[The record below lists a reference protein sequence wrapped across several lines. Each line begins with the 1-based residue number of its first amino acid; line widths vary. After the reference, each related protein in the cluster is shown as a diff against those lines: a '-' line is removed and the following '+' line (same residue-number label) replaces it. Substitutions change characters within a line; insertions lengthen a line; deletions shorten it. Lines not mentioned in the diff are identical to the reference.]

1 MTDNLPHSYQVDHAV
16 SESFIEKLRLMG
28 SSRIFISLT
37 LLIATLIIHPGRD
50 NKDIFNAFLFVTICH
65 VSVAVFFFFFER
77 VIHSK
82 FLYRFAFMQIAWDIL
97 FHTSIVY
104 LTGGINSQYKFLYWI
119 SILFSS
125 ILFLRIGAIVAAALS
140 ALFYGMLVDLEYY
153 ESLPQ
158 FVESFTHFK
167 FSSEKVIVNSI
178 MVNTLVFSF
187 IGFVSSVITI
197 RLSNA
202 EASVLEQNKR
212 LKDLEEKVMRSKHLA
227 SVGEMAARI
236 AHEIRNPLTSVSASM
251 EMLSKKE
258 DQGSNEEMILDIARR
273 EARRLNQLLT
283 DFLDYARPSSPNFLK
298 EKLSK
303 QLSESIQLFQQ
314 GHPDIDIKIQNE
326 IPSAQEKLIRLD
338 LRMVSQVLWNVLKNA
353 AESMNGKGKVKVVLK
368 EESNVRYVIE
378 VQDEG
383 EGFELNQQEKLFEP
397 FYSTKPKGT
406 GLGLSIAY
414 RVMQDHQGAIQL
426 EGIPKK
432 GSICRLVFP
441 VEEKTNA

>member
-1 MTDNLPHSYQVDHAV
+1 
-16 SESFIEKLRLMG
+16 
-28 SSRIFISLT
+28 
-37 LLIATLIIHPGRD
+37 
-50 NKDIFNAFLFVTICH
+50 
-65 VSVAVFFFFFER
+65 
-77 VIHSK
+77 
-82 FLYRFAFMQIAWDIL
+82 MQIAWDIL

-258 DQGSNEEMILDIARR
+258 DQGSNEGMILDIARR

-326 IPSAQEKLIRLD
+326 IPPAQEKLIRLD

>member
-1 MTDNLPHSYQVDHAV
+1 MNFEEQKN
-16 SESFIEKLRLMG
+16 EFNGSFVEKLRLMG

-37 LLIATLIIHPGRD
+37 LLIATLIIHPGNQND
-50 NKDIFNAFLFVTICH
+50 DIFHAFLFVTICH
-65 VSVAVFFFFFER
+65 AAVAQFFFFFER
-77 VIHSK
+77 IINSK
-82 FLYRFAFMQIAWDIL
+82 YLYRFAFMQIVWDIL

-104 LTGGINSQYKFLYWI
+104 LTGGISSQYKFLYWI

-125 ILFLRIGAIVAAALS
+125 ILFLRKGAIIAAALS
-140 ALFYGMLVDLEYY
+140 SFFYALLVDLEYY

-158 FVESFTHFK
+158 LVESFAHFK
-167 FSSEKVIVNSI
+167 FSSEKTIVNSI

-187 IGFVSSVITI
+187 VGFVSSMITT
-197 RLSNA
+197 RLYKA
-202 EASVLEQNKR
+202 EASVLEQNQR

-251 EMLSKKE
+251 EMLSKRE
-258 DQGSNEEMILDIARR
+258 DQGSNEGMILDIARR

-283 DFLDYARPSSPNFLK
+283 DFLDYARPSLPNFQK

-303 QLSESIQLFQQ
+303 QLLESIQLFQQ
-314 GHPDIDIKIQNE
+314 GYSNIAIDFQNKISE
-326 IPSAQEKLIRLD
+326 SQEKLIRLD
-338 LRMVSQVLWNVLKNA
+338 LRMISQLLWNIFKNA
-353 AESMNGKGKVKVVLK
+353 AESMNEKGKIRITLK
-368 EESNVRYVIE
+368 EEVNDRYVIE
-378 VQDEG
+378 VRDEG
-383 EGFELNQQEKLFEP
+383 EGFELNQQEKVFEP

-426 EGIPKK
+426 ESIPRV
-432 GSICRLVFP
+432 GSTCRLIFP
-441 VEEKTNA
+441 VEEKVNV